1 MNEITGGRGV
11 ERTAT
16 AVWNGG
22 LRHGNGTMSS
32 ESGVLK
38 DAAYTFVTR
47 FEDRPG
53 SNPEELVGA
62 AHAGCFSM
70 ALAGA
75 IEKAGHKPE
84 RIDTTAHVVLEKLEP
99 GYTVT
104 EVRLVTRA
112 RVPGMPEEVFDTAA
126 EKTRTSC
133 PISRLLNTKITLDA
147 KLES

>member
-1 MNEITGGRGV
+1 M

-16 AVWNGG
+16 AVWNGN
-22 LRHGNGTMSS
+22 LRQGNGTMSS
-32 ESGVLK
+32 SSGVLR
-38 DAAYTFVTR
+38 DAPYTYVTR
-47 FEDRPG
+47 FEDKPG

-75 IEKAGHKPE
+75 IVKAGHKPE
-84 RIDTTAHVVLEKLEP
+84 RIATTAHVTLEKLEP
-99 GYTVT
+99 GFTVT
-104 EVRLVTRA
+104 EVRLVTRV
-112 RVPGMPEEVFDTAA
+112 RVPGMPEEAFETAA
-126 EKTRTSC
+126 ENARRGC

>member
-1 MNEITGGRGV
+1 V

-16 AVWNGG
+16 AVWNGR
-22 LRHGNGTMSS
+22 LRDGNGTMSS

-38 DAAYTFVTR
+38 NAAYTFVTR
-47 FEDRPG
+47 FENQPG

-70 ALAGA
+70 ALSGA

-84 RIDTTAHVVLEKLEP
+84 RIATTAHVTLEKLEP
-99 GYTVT
+99 GFTVT
-104 EVRLVTRA
+104 EVRLVTRVRA
-112 RVPGMPEEVFDTAA
+112 PGMPEEAFETAA
-126 EKTRTSC
+126 ENARMGC

-147 KLES
+147 QLEP